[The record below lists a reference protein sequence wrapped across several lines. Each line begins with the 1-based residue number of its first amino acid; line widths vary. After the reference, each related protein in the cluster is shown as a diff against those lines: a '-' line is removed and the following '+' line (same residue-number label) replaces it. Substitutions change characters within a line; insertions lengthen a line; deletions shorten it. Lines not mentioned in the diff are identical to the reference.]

1 MILPLQKRKNSSKK
15 NYRKFISSFRKKKL
29 KKLIFFFKK
38 YSFKELFSKRLKKF
52 RYKIRKVK
60 STYKTSFISKKVI
73 IRARITKTNI
83 YFLLSDIFGNCIAKV
98 SAGIFSSRP
107 KENRT
112 TQVLKKTITLIIN
125 TLIEKKYSVVQYYS
139 TGNVNMKIQKII
151 FFSFIYY
158 LPKCKIK
165 TLFLQ
170 ISTAHNGCRPPKKRR
185 L

>member
-38 YSFKELFSKRLKKF
+38 YSFKELFSKSIKKF
-52 RYKIRKVK
+52 K